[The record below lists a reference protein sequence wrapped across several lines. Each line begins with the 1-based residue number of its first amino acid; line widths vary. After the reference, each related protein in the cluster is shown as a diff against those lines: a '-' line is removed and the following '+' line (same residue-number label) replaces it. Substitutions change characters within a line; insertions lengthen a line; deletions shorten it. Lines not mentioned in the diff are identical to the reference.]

1 MGPVVALLF
10 FFCFQP
16 VIFWQT
22 ALGGENKLILHV
34 NGSASETDWICL
46 FWETHTAVNC
56 TNDVHFLSIFNPP
69 VSPLQSSSVLN
80 LSAHLFSWP
89 HSPPFYNSHPSLS
102 LFCTLLFNALFYMG
116 TFLIYSLFSP
126 VFLSFRW
133 TGLWISSSL
142 TAAWTSTTA
151 CFRSCCSSNTWCGA
165 SGTSGFTSRGQVR
178 RWRDKTLPVLHQLL
192 IKYSCRRTLNSS
204 YHLFIQSTVGLAV
217 VKQ

>member
-1 MGPVVALLF
+1 MVQPQRLIAFV
-10 FFCFQP
+10 CFGRRTP
-16 VIFWQT
+16 R
-22 ALGGENKLILHV
+22 LIVLMT
-34 NGSASETDWICL
+34 STSCL
-46 FWETHTAVNC
+46 FLT
-56 TNDVHFLSIFNPP
+56 
-69 VSPLQSSSVLN
+69 
-80 LSAHLFSWP
+80 HLFP
-89 HSPPFYNSHPSLS
+89 LS
-102 LFCTLLFNALFYMG
+102 RAQV
-116 TFLIYSLFSP
+116 FLIYQHTCFHDHILLLFTILTHHFPSFAPFCSMLFSTWVPFLFIPFFSP

-204 YHLFIQSTVGLAV
+204 YHLFIQSTVRLAV